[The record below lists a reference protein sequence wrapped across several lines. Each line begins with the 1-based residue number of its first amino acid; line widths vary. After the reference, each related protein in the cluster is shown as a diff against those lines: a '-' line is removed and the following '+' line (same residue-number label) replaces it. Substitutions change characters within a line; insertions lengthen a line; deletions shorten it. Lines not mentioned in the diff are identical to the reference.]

1 MHQLLDSYQC
11 RTEFVLEREN
21 TREII
26 IFYPMWLHAAYT
38 NAHKHKGAHNVVCRR
53 LKMAK

>member
-26 IFYPMWLHAAYT
+26 IFYPM
-38 NAHKHKGAHNVVCRR
+38 
-53 LKMAK
+53 